1 MDAVYPLLFTH
12 LGCYAIK
19 PQTWFARRVVKD
31 FYIPPSY
38 PFPHTE
44 TQGLGKGL
52 FSAKP
57 EGKSRV
63 GRRPVVTDPGFFYR
77 KYPLDKPVA
86 PLADYFF
93 NSSNADKVYAGSI
106 DHFKN
111 F

>member
-19 PQTWFARRVVKD
+19 SQTWFAGRVVKD

-38 PFPHTE
+38 PFPHTQ

-52 FSAKP
+52 LGSKP
-57 EGKSRV
+57 EGKGRV
-63 GRRPVVTDPGFFYR
+63 GRMPVSADPGLFCR
-77 KYPLDKPVA
+77 KYPRDKPVA
-86 PLADYFF
+86 PLADYLF
-93 NSSNADKVYAGSI
+93 NPSNTDEVYAGSI
-106 DHFKN
+106 YHFKN